1 MKQVEQNSDVC
12 RSICL
17 SASCALLL
25 LYHSVPNI
33 STTTMPMPT
42 LPISLGLEDVP
53 PMPHGVAFFHKMAK
67 RSGSSSKEFL
77 YRLSV
82 LVLTFVAYTAY
93 HASRKPL
100 SIVKNSPG
108 FLDCSKGKFCMS
120 WVTQLNH
127 KKEEDAHTVL
137 GLLDTAYLVTYAIC
151 MFASGFVAERVDLR
165 LFLSTGM
172 ILSGLTTLMFGLA
185 PSLGL
190 HSVWYFVVVQ
200 VFAGIVQTT
209 GWPGVVTVMANWFG
223 KGKRGLIMGVWNSH
237 TSLGNILGALVA
249 GAFANSNWGM
259 AFILPGILTAAVGCM
274 LFLFLLPD
282 PSVVGLPVPRS
293 NRNIQSPLSSPS
305 SYSLPKSTSTS
316 RLTDLT
322 DASDSDSSCL
332 VHHDQGQGGAI
343 GFCGAL
349 RIPGVVEFSLC
360 LFFAKLVSYTFL
372 FWLPNYISSTSG
384 LDARSS
390 ATLST
395 FFDVGGIVGGVI
407 AGVISDHSGM
417 SATTCAVM
425 LVTAIPTLLIYQ
437 ASLVWCPLSHV
448 RGLPVINSCY
458 LVNTLL
464 LMLTGLLVNGPY
476 ALITT
481 AVSAELGTH
490 KSLAGSSKALATV
503 TAIIDGTGSV
513 GAAVGPLLAGWLAG
527 GGNWQQVFAM
537 LVASDL
543 LALAL
548 LARLMKRE
556 VRRCWRRRFS
566 F

>member
-1 MKQVEQNSDVC
+1 MFHSSGTSLCQNT
-12 RSICL
+12 
-17 SASCALLL
+17 
-25 LYHSVPNI
+25 I
-33 STTTMPMPT
+33 STSNITTTIIMPT
-42 LPISLGLEDVP
+42 LPNSLGLEDNHG
-53 PMPHGVAFFHKMAK
+53 MPAGVAFLHKEAK
-67 RSGSSSKEFL
+67 SSGSSSKEFL

-82 LVLTFVAYTAY
+82 LVLTFIAYTAY

-108 FLDCSKGKFCMS
+108 FLDCPTGKPCRS
-120 WVTQLNH
+120 WVTQLD
-127 KKEEDAHTVL
+127 KEKEEDAHTVL
-137 GLLDTAYLVTYAIC
+137 GLLDTSYLVTYAVC

-165 LFLSTGM
+165 LFLSAGM
-172 ILSGLTTLMFGLA
+172 FLSGLTTLMFGLA
-185 PSLGL
+185 KPLGV
-190 HSVWYFVVVQ
+190 HSVWYFVTIQ
-200 VFAGIVQTT
+200 VLAGIVQTT

-249 GAFANSNWGM
+249 GAFANSDWGL
-259 AFILPGILTAAVGCM
+259 AFILPGILTIGVGGL

-282 PSVVGLPVPRS
+282 PSVVGLPSPRS
-293 NRNIQSPLSSPS
+293 NRTSHSPLSTPTSS
-305 SYSLPKSTSTS
+305 SYSILPKSASS
-316 RLTDLT
+316 SLLTDLT
-322 DASDSDSSCL
+322 QDASDSDSSTKL
-332 VHHDQGQGGAI
+332 PHPEGHQGQAI

-372 FWLPNYISSTSG
+372 FWLPNYISTTSG

-417 SATTCAVM
+417 SATTCATM
-425 LVTAIPTLLIYQ
+425 LVTAIPTLLTYQ
-437 ASLVWCPLSHV
+437 ASLTWCPLAHV
-448 RGLPVINSCY
+448 QGLPVINSSY

-527 GGNWQQVFAM
+527 GGAWQHVFAM
-537 LVASDL
+537 LVVSDL
-543 LALAL
+543 VALLL

>member
-1 MKQVEQNSDVC
+1 
-12 RSICL
+12 
-17 SASCALLL
+17 
-25 LYHSVPNI
+25 
-33 STTTMPMPT
+33 MPT
-42 LPISLGLEDVP
+42 LPTSLGLEDP
-53 PMPHGVAFFHKMAK
+53 HQMPHGVAFLHKVAK
-67 RSGSSSKEFL
+67 RSGGSSKEFL

-82 LVLTFVAYTAY
+82 LILTFVAYTAY

-108 FLDCSKGKFCMS
+108 FLDCSKGKLCRS
-120 WVTQLNH
+120 WVTQLDH
-127 KKEEDAHTVL
+127 KKEEEAHTIL

-172 ILSGLTTLMFGLA
+172 VLSGLTTLMFGLA
-185 PSLGL
+185 KSMGV
-190 HSVWYFVVVQ
+190 HSVWYFVAVQ
-200 VFAGIVQTT
+200 VFAGVVQTT

-249 GAFANSNWGM
+249 GAFANSNWGL
-259 AFILPGILTAAVGCM
+259 AFVLPGVLTAAVGC
-274 LFLFLLPD
+274 LLYLFLLPD

-293 NRNIQSPLSSPS
+293 NRATHSPISSSSPS
-305 SYSLPKSTSTS
+305 SFSLPKSASAS

-322 DASDSDSSCL
+322 DASDSDSSNL
-332 VHHDQGQGGAI
+332 LHQQEGQGQAI

-372 FWLPNYISSTSG
+372 FWLPNYISTTSG

-417 SATTCAVM
+417 SATTCATM
-425 LVTAIPTLLIYQ
+425 LVTAIPTLLTYQ

-448 RGLPVINSCY
+448 AGLPVINSCY
-458 LVNTLL
+458 LMNTLL

-527 GGNWQQVFAM
+527 GGNWQQVFGM

-543 LALAL
+543 LALVL
-548 LARLMKRE
+548 LGRLMKRE